1 MFVFS
6 RGSVSSVPRL
16 PPQPMSKVPLDVTI
30 LIPVFNEEDN
40 VLPLARSISRVMCA
54 EQRSFEVLFVDDGS
68 SDRTVKRLQEESDQ
82 IPELRIVRLRR
93 NFGQTAALAA
103 GFDHARGRYLV
114 TLDGDQQND
123 PTDIPTMLE
132 LLDQGYDLVSGWRK
146 YRKEPFFSRR
156 LPSLVANRML
166 SFLTGVQIHDFGC
179 TLKGYRSR
187 LVKALPIY
195 SEMHRY
201 IPALAGLVGA
211 RVTEVEVKHH
221 PRVHGESKY
230 GIGRTFRVFYD
241 LIALRMLTRFSA
253 RPLHWF
259 GVWSIPCFLLAAA
272 FLFITFVDTS
282 TVAIVAYTPVV
293 FPTVVI
299 LLIYLA
305 FHFVVL
311 GLLAEL
317 AVNVFRSA
325 PRPLQSVEGRR
336 RRE

>member
-1 MFVFS
+1 MNQAPV
-6 RGSVSSVPRL
+6 
-16 PPQPMSKVPLDVTI
+16 DVTI
-30 LIPVFNEEDN
+30 LVPVFNEEGN
-40 VLPLARSISRVMCA
+40 VRPLARAIARVMRA
-54 EQRSFEVLFVDDGS
+54 EQRSFELLFVDDGS
-68 SDRTVKRLQEESDQ
+68 SDRTLDHLKAEAEQ
-82 IPELRIVRLRR
+82 IPELRIIRLRR

-103 GFDHARGRYLV
+103 GFDHSRGRYLV

-123 PTDIPTMLE
+123 PTDIPTLLE

-146 YRKEPFFSRR
+146 HRKEPFISRR
-156 LPSLVANRML
+156 LPSLVANRLL
-166 SFLTGVQIHDFGC
+166 SLLTGVQIHDFGC
-179 TLKGYRSR
+179 TLKGFRAR

-211 RVTEVEVKHH
+211 RVTEVVVAHH

-230 GIGRTFRVFYD
+230 GIGRTFRVLYD

-259 GVWSIPCFLLAAA
+259 GVWSIPCFVVAAA

-282 TVAIVAYTPVV
+282 AVTLAVYTPVV

-317 AVNVFRSA
+317 AVNVFRSG
-325 PRPLQSVEGRR
+325 PRPLQSLEEARR
-336 RRE
+336 RRA